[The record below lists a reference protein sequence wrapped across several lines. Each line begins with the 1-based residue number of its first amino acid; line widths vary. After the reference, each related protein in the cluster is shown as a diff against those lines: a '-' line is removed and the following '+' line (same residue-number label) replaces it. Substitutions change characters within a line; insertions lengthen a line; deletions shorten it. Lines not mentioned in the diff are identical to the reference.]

1 MHHAEQSVS
10 TKKMWHKP
18 QLMELRFKET
28 KASLSDLLGKGES
41 NNENVVH
48 YAASSYS
55 GQAS

>member
-10 TKKMWHKP
+10 TKKTWHKP
-18 QLMELRFKET
+18 QLMELRLKET
-28 KASLSDLLGKGES
+28 KASVNDLLGKSES
-41 NNENVVH
+41 NNENIVH